1 MATPHVQRG
10 VVTPRMATDYTTW
23 RATSMNGVRTGG
35 TLITIA
41 KARPRTRPARTQDH
55 PGCYAGGLGV
65 TVLVPCAWLTAST
78 TFRIRGTSTVVFVVL
93 YQDPITPEPHAGVAE
108 PSEILS
114 RITADVQLDNGFPL
128 MLGVATPKVAVYV
141 RS

>member
-1 MATPHVQRG
+1 M
-10 VVTPRMATDYTTW
+10 
-23 RATSMNGVRTGG
+23 
-35 TLITIA
+35 
-41 KARPRTRPARTQDH
+41 
-55 PGCYAGGLGV
+55 
-65 TVLVPCAWLTAST
+65 
-78 TFRIRGTSTVVFVVL
+78 VFVVL